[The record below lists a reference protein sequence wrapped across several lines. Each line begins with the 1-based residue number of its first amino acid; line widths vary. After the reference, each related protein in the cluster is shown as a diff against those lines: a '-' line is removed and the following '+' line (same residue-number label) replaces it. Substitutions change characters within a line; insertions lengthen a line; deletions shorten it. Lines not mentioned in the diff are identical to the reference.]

1 MQKKAFFSTL
11 SATISISLALAC
23 TNTAFAQYIWL
34 NDKGVKQYSDQ
45 PPPKSVPKD
54 KIIKSPFGVAR
65 ATENTNSEPKNNEAG
80 KSEIEKI
87 EKPVTLAKK
96 NEEFNKRK
104 IAKAE
109 ADKKAETEQQNT
121 EAKAKNCERAKSYKQ
136 SLDEGVLIMTRNKN
150 GERIPLDETQRAK
163 EAAEA
168 KKILG
173 EC

>member
-1 MQKKAFFSTL
+1 MQKKAFFST
-11 SATISISLALAC
+11 IGISLALVCA
-23 TNTAFAQYIWL
+23 NTAFAQYIWL

-54 KIIKSPFGVAR
+54 KIVKSPFGLAR
-65 ATENTNSEPKNNEAG
+65 STENTNSEPKSNDAN

-96 NEEFNKRK
+96 NEDFNKRK
-104 IAKAE
+104 IAKEE
-109 ADKKAETEQQNT
+109 ADKKAETEQHNT

-168 KKILG
+168 KKILS

>member
-1 MQKKAFFSTL
+1 MQKKTFFST
-11 SATISISLALAC
+11 ISIGLTLLCATPAW
-23 TNTAFAQYIWL
+23 AQYIWL

-45 PPPKSVPKD
+45 PPPKSVPKN
-54 KIIKSPFGVAR
+54 KIVKSPFGSSRPADS
-65 ATENTNSEPKNNEAG
+65 ASAEGKNSDAN
-80 KSEIEKI
+80 KSEMEKI

-104 IAKAE
+104 IAKEE
-109 ADKKAETEQQNT
+109 ADKKAEAEQQNT
-121 EAKAKNCERAKSYKQ
+121 AVKEKNCERTKSYKQ

-150 GERIPLDETQRAK
+150 GERIPLDEAQRAK

-168 KKILG
+168 KKILS

>member
-1 MQKKAFFSTL
+1 MQKKAFFSI
-11 SATISISLALAC
+11 ISISLTLTCAS
-23 TNTAFAQYIWL
+23 TAFAQYIWL
-34 NDKGVKQYSDQ
+34 NDKGVKQYSDH

-54 KIIKSPFGVAR
+54 KIVKSPFGVSR
-65 ATENTNSEPKNNEAG
+65 PSENTASEIKNNDAT

-87 EKPVTLAKK
+87 ERPVTLAKK
-96 NEEFNKRK
+96 NEEFNKRR
-104 IAKAE
+104 IAKEEAE
-109 ADKKAETEQQNT
+109 KKAETEQQNT
-121 EAKAKNCERAKSYKQ
+121 EVKARNCERAKSYKQ

-168 KKILG
+168 KKILN

>member
-1 MQKKAFFSTL
+1 MYKKVFFS
-11 SATISISLALAC
+11 AISISLALVCA
-23 TNTAFAQYIWL
+23 NAAFAQYIWL
-34 NDKGVKQYSDQ
+34 NDKGVKQYSDH

-54 KIIKSPFGVAR
+54 KIVKSPFGTTR
-65 ATENTNSEPKNNEAG
+65 TTESPASEFKNNDTT

-96 NEEFNKRK
+96 NEEFNKRR
-104 IAKAE
+104 IAKEE

-150 GERIPLDETQRAK
+150 GERIPLDENQRAK

-168 KKILG
+168 KKILS

>member
-1 MQKKAFFSTL
+1 MQKKAFFSTVG
-11 SATISISLALAC
+11 ISLALVCA
-23 TNTAFAQYIWL
+23 NTAFAQYIWL
-34 NDKGVKQYSDQ
+34 NDIGIKQYSDK

-54 KIIKSPFGVAR
+54 KIIKTPFGLAR
-65 ATENTNSEPKNNEAG
+65 NTESSASEPKNNDG
-80 KSEIEKI
+80 NKSEIEKI

-104 IAKAE
+104 IAKEE

-136 SLDEGVLIMTRNKN
+136 SLDEGILIMTRNKN

-168 KKILG
+168 KKILS